1 MKKGFIV
8 LILAVLISGFVFA
21 GTFNGSAGI
30 SFGVDL
36 DDESWGF
43 VNSTSGKYTFSFEY
57 DSTAVSLGDEHQTDI
72 WAELAASASAKSYT
86 SKAGL
91 ASSGEVKTVYT
102 AAISKA
108 NIHIGEAWTIG
119 ILNAGAAKF
128 YASYFELNGSG
139 DPAYDVITAS
149 TAGASKVVDGFTVTY
164 TNENLGG
171 SYVAGFGAE
180 GLWDDDDSEFTIFGH
195 LTTPEF
201 KFVEEQV
208 LVAASAYGVV
218 GNGIN
223 QRLGFNA
230 KAGFNAEKFGVVLAT
245 DTAIKNNNF
254 GDSAFVYEVAL
265 NAQALDSMVTFD
277 AYATPGAL
285 IDYFGA
291 DTSKTRAAY
300 YTGDYAE
307 TMALDMKVAGK
318 YTLDINDET
327 AVDLSAYVKV
337 CDTLIDYRAFF
348 IGATESATVDAFTF
362 ELGETVMIQPETED
376 MTLSIYA
383 YAEYAAEKFT
393 AYAEIDSVVIDLT
406 GDDDLVFPLEV
417 GISSDAVVEGATLAL
432 VYANDDF
439 VAENKGAVT
448 ASCTIAF

>member
-1 MKKGFIV
+1 MKKGFTV
-8 LILAVLISGFVFA
+8 LILAVLISGIVFA
-21 GTFNGSAGI
+21 GTFTGSAGI

-36 DDESWGF
+36 DDQYWGF

-57 DSTAVSLGDEHQTDI
+57 DSTAVSIGDEHQTEI

-91 ASSGEVKTVYT
+91 SDAGEVKTEYT

-119 ILNAGAAKF
+119 ILNAGGAKF
-128 YASYFELNGSG
+128 YASYFELNSLG
-139 DPAYDVITAS
+139 DAAYDVITAS
-149 TAGASKVVDGFTVTY
+149 TAGASKVAPGFTVTY
-164 TNENLGG
+164 TNEDLGG
-171 SYVAGFGAE
+171 SYVAGFGAK
-180 GLWDDDDSEFTIFGH
+180 GLWTDDDSEYTIFAH

-201 KFVEEQV
+201 KFVDDQV
-208 LVAASAYGVV
+208 LVAASGYGVIKESDKYI
-218 GNGIN
+218 GA
-223 QRLGFNA
+223 NA
-230 KAGFNAEKFGVVLAT
+230 KAGFNAEKFGVILAA
-245 DTAIKNNNF
+245 DTAIKNGNF
-254 GDSAFVYEVAL
+254 GNEAFVYEIAL

-285 IDYFGA
+285 IDG
-291 DTSKTRAAY
+291 STRSAY

-307 TMALDMKVAGK
+307 SMALDMKVAGK
-318 YTLDINDET
+318 YTIDIDEENS
-327 AVDLSAYVKV
+327 VDLSAYFKV

-348 IGATESATVDAFTF
+348 IGATESATIDAFTF
-362 ELGETVMIQPETED
+362 KLGETVMIQPETEE
-376 MTLSIYA
+376 MTLELYA

-393 AYAEIDSVVIDLT
+393 AYAEIDSVVIDLN
-406 GDDDLVFPLEV
+406 GDDDVVFPFEV

-432 VYANDDF
+432 VYANEDF